1 MAKKS
6 GIPGIGAL
14 NTMMDSMEFVKKA
27 WSSFNLPTNLAPTM
41 DVDELDKRIA
51 DLRAVEQWLNVNL
64 SMLRGTIQ
72 GLEIQRGTLAAVQ
85 AFGRA
90 VTGSSDAMAQ
100 LAQAARVRPA
110 APAPSAPS
118 ASSATSPFT
127 RSSAA
132 ADDGDEPD
140 VEEEDD
146 RDDDHEDDEH
156 DDDHDDDHAD
166 DRADDRADDAR
177 DDRDDGERGRAG
189 RQATAAAAASGA
201 EVMRKAASS
210 LAAGLSEMQ
219 AAAVPLQLPSG
230 TQMVNPAAWW
240 NLLQGQFNQVAQ
252 AALSGAGVLAGGAGA
267 GAAKQAKDEPAGTA
281 KAADRKPG
289 RGGGTTTHRDKGSGK
304 GDRGRAGGGASGGSP
319 TRKNAGS
326 DPTNQSM
333 KRNRTKT
340 PAAAGR
346 SDTAP
351 RKPRGPARK
360 TSGT

>member
-27 WSSFNLPTNLAPTM
+27 WSSFNLPANLAPTM

-110 APAPSAPS
+110 APAPSPAS
-118 ASSATSPFT
+118 AAGPFA

-132 ADDGDEPD
+132 ADDENDEGPD
-140 VEEEDD
+140 AEDDDD
-146 RDDDHEDDEH
+146 RDDER
-156 DDDHDDDHAD
+156 DDDVG
-166 DRADDRADDAR
+166 R
-177 DDRDDGERGRAG
+177 DDQRDVGERRAGDRGRDDGGRSHAG
-189 RQATAAAAASGA
+189 SHAAAAAAPSGA
-201 EVMRKAASS
+201 DVMRKAASS

-219 AAAVPLQLPSG
+219 AAVPLQLPSG

-252 AALSGAGVLAGGAGA
+252 AALSGAGVLAGAAA
-267 GAAKQAKDEPAGTA
+267 GAAGAKERTDEHAGTA
-281 KAADRKPG
+281 KTAKATKTTKTAGRKVAAVAR
-289 RGGGTTTHRDKGSGK
+289 RDNGGK
-304 GDRGRAGGGASGGSP
+304 GGRTGGETARASGAGSSI
-319 TRKNAGS
+319 RKNAGS
-326 DPTNQSM
+326 AATNETM
-333 KRNRTKT
+333 KRTRSE
-340 PAAAGR
+340 ARSAGGGN
-346 SDTAP
+346 DAAP
-351 RKPRGPARK
+351 RRSRAPTRK
-360 TSGT
+360 TSGS